1 MEFLQDFLFR
11 PFYPLGLSGLT
22 VAAREVFSM
31 CVMGRMLYF
40 LGLAGALVLG
50 GFSDRPRPSPR
61 DEPTVTRAIQIDLP
75 SGGAWP
81 VAVGADHAVFYVP
94 VVGKGEMLG
103 VIAVSKEHF
112 VGVRI
117 IPNMREDKDS
127 VKIEVSALVMA
138 KKTLSEASSNEVRT
152 WQSEDAGSYEAKKD
166 ESLALSGL
174 GRLGLPVFRLKVIES
189 SGLRPPGGGN
199 RIFCGCESTRD
210 KLNDYLGVGAAPE
223 PGKCV
228 EIGKCARC
236 CRVLLP

>member
-1 MEFLQDFLFR
+1 
-11 PFYPLGLSGLT
+11 
-22 VAAREVFSM
+22 
-31 CVMGRMLYF
+31 
-40 LGLAGALVLG
+40 
-50 GFSDRPRPSPR
+50 
-61 DEPTVTRAIQIDLP
+61 
-75 SGGAWP
+75 

-103 VIAVSKEHF
+103 IIVVPKGHF

-117 IPNMREDKDS
+117 IPSLREDKDS
-127 VKIEVSALVMA
+127 VKIEVSALVEA
-138 KKTLSEASSNEVRT
+138 NKTLSQANCSEVRF
-152 WQSEDAGSYEAKKD
+152 WHSEDAGSYVVRKG

-174 GRLGLPVFRLKVIES
+174 GRLGLPVFKVRVIES

-210 KLNDYLGVGAAPE
+210 ELNENIGVDAAPE
-223 PGKCV
+223 PGECM